1 MNAFL
6 KFVLVVL
13 CAVLAVKFLPE
24 MFAFGC
30 LLAALVLGLAAVGL
44 PVLAVLCAA
53 LLALVVLLAPLWLPV
68 LLIVGV
74 VALIR
79 RLSRGSTVRAA

>member
-6 KFVLVVL
+6 KLVLLVL

-30 LLAALVLGLAAVGL
+30 LLAATLLGLAALGL
-44 PVLAVLCAA
+44 PLLIAVCAA
-53 LLALVVLLAPLWLPV
+53 ILAFVVLLAPLWLPV

-79 RLSRGSTVRAA
+79 RAARGSAGRAV

>member
-6 KFVLVVL
+6 KLVLLVL

-30 LLAALVLGLAAVGL
+30 LLAATLLALAVLGLPLLALLGAV
-44 PVLAVLCAA
+44 A
-53 LLALVVLLAPLWLPV
+53 LALVVLLAPLWLPV
-68 LLIVGV
+68 LLIVGL

-79 RLSRGSTVRAA
+79 RLTRGSAVRAA

>member
-1 MNAFL
+1 MNAFM
-6 KFVLVVL
+6 KFVLLVL

-30 LLAALVLGLAAVGL
+30 LLAATLLGLAVLGLPLLAA
-44 PVLAVLCAA
+44 ACAA

-68 LLIVGV
+68 LLIVGL

-79 RLSRGSTVRAA
+79 RLSRGSAARAA

>member
-1 MNAFL
+1 MNTFL
-6 KFVLVVL
+6 KFVLLVL

-30 LLAALVLGLAAVGL
+30 LLAATLLGLAVMGL
-44 PVLAVLCAA
+44 PLLAVLCAVV
-53 LLALVVLLAPLWLPV
+53 LALVVLLAPLWLPV
-68 LLIVGV
+68 LLIIGV

-79 RLSRGSTVRAA
+79 RLSRGSAVRAA